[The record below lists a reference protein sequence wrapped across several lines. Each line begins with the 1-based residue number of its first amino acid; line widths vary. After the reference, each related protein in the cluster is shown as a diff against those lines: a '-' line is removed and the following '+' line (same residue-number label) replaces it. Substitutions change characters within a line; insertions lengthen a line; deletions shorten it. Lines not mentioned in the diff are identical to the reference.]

1 MSDSFPSVTDL
12 LPHKEPM
19 ILIDEII
26 SFSKEEKKIEV
37 SVLIKEENI
46 FYDKNIEGVSNL
58 ISIEYMAQASA
69 ALAEMSERLK
79 SQPSNP
85 RPGMLLGTRKLN
97 LSLEK
102 FERGKKYFISAKD
115 VFDDGVTASFDCE
128 IRSEDGIE
136 LASASLTAY
145 RPEDFAGFLKE
156 RVNV

>member
-1 MSDSFPSVTDL
+1 
-12 LPHKEPM
+12 M

-79 SQPSNP
+79 SQPSKP